1 MKRGEIVLF
10 NERLKDIRTKKELT
24 QEEFA
29 KLLNISPSSISLYE
43 SGSREPSLTTLIN
56 IAKILN
62 VSTDYLLGLSDNE
75 QVVRINISSKD
86 KQEIVKK
93 LLEIINKEEK

>member
-1 MKRGEIVLF
+1 MLF
-10 NERLKDIRTKKELT
+10 NERLKEIRTKKELT

-43 SGSREPSLTTLIN
+43 SGSREPSLATLVN
-56 IAKILN
+56 IAKILD

-75 QVVRINISSKD
+75 SPVEVVISPED
-86 KQEIVKK
+86 KQDIVNKVLK
-93 LLEIINKEEK
+93 LLNKGN

>member
-1 MKRGEIVLF
+1 MLF